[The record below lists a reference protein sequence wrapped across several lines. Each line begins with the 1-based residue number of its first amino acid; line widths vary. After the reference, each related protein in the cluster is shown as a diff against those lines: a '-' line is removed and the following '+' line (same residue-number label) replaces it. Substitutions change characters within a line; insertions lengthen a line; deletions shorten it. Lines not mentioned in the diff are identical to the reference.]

1 MTTGPGI
8 VVVLL
13 PPGGM
18 DDDDDDDDDD
28 DRGAPSSRAHSRT
41 TRGRE
46 AVLARWQATA
56 KAGLCS
62 LRSTTV
68 GR

>member
-1 MTTGPGI
+1 MDE
-8 VVVLL
+8 
-13 PPGGM
+13 M